1 MIALDSGD
9 TGWTKEDG
17 PKEELAARVK
27 ELLLEK
33 ADMMNEYF
41 SIVIDKVGN
50 LRSLPVLLGK
60 YNLMSHWCYVLILKR
75 FNCISKATTETHFR

>member
-1 MIALDSGD
+1 MIALDSGE
-9 TGWTKEDG
+9 TGWTEEDG

-41 SIVIDKVGN
+41 SVVMDKVGN

-60 YNLMSHWCYVLILKR
+60 YNVTSNTLLYYHKNKLHIC
-75 FNCISKATTETHFR
+75 

>member
-9 TGWTKEDG
+9 TGWTEEDG
-17 PKEELAARVK
+17 PKEELATRVK

-33 ADMMNEYF
+33 TDMLNEYF

-60 YNLMSHWCYVLILKR
+60 FNVSQILFPR
-75 FNCISKATTETHFR
+75 EN

>member
-1 MIALDSGD
+1 MIALDSGE
-9 TGWTKEDG
+9 TGWIEEDG

-41 SIVIDKVGN
+41 SIVMDKVGN

-60 YNLMSHWCYVLILKR
+60 YNILDTVTKKNR
-75 FNCISKATTETHFR
+75 LYIYEYFR

>member
-1 MIALDSGD
+1 MIALDSGV
-9 TGWTKEDG
+9 TGWTEEDG
-17 PKEELAARVK
+17 PKDELATRVK

-60 YNLMSHWCYVLILKR
+60 YNLTYSI
-75 FNCISKATTETHFR
+75 

>member
-1 MIALDSGD
+1 MFDLAMIALDSGE
-9 TGWTKEDG
+9 TGWTEEDG

-41 SIVIDKVGN
+41 SIVLDKVGN

-60 YNLMSHWCYVLILKR
+60 YNVIFNTVILK
-75 FNCISKATTETHFR
+75 E

>member
-1 MIALDSGD
+1 MIALDSEE
-9 TGWTKEDG
+9 TGWTEEDG
-17 PKEELAARVK
+17 PKDELATRVK

-41 SIVIDKVGN
+41 SIVMDRVGN

-60 YNLMSHWCYVLILKR
+60 YNL
-75 FNCISKATTETHFR
+75 ISKVVVQYS

>member
-1 MIALDSGD
+1 MIALNSGD
-9 TGWTKEDG
+9 TGWTEEDG
-17 PKEELAARVK
+17 PKGELATRVK

-33 ADMMNEYF
+33 ADMLNEYF

-60 YNLMSHWCYVLILKR
+60 YNLMSDSYV
-75 FNCISKATTETHFR
+75 

>member
-1 MIALDSGD
+1 MIALDSGE

-17 PKEELAARVK
+17 SKEELAARVK

-41 SIVIDKVGN
+41 SIVMDKMGN
-50 LRSLPVLLGK
+50 LRSLPMLLGK
-60 YNLMSHWCYVLILKR
+60 RNLILLY
-75 FNCISKATTETHFR
+75 FIHLDIFQY

>member
-1 MIALDSGD
+1 MIALDSGE
-9 TGWTKEDG
+9 TGWTEEDG
-17 PKEELAARVK
+17 SKEELATRVK

-41 SIVIDKVGN
+41 SIVMDKVGN

-60 YNLMSHWCYVLILKR
+60 YNVMLNIVILLEENKL
-75 FNCISKATTETHFR
+75 HMY